1 MEKRI
6 AFLFACMVACSPAM
20 AQHLPANQSGAGTGL
35 TITDHMLIKD
45 SKRGL
50 EGESAAKIEG
60 SPYLNESFAPADVYS
75 SKGKFPAV
83 LMRYNIYTD
92 EIEYKQKDIIY
103 ILLPGTDVKKVVF
116 GDHVFV
122 VETVEVRGK
131 PKSGY
136 FSLLD
141 SGKVTLLAKK
151 VVTFREAQ
159 APKALEVEGKP
170 AKYSKSQDEF
180 LYKIGDGPL
189 MELNNVKKMIETFPD
204 KHDELRQFVATE
216 KISRN
221 EKELTKLIKY
231 YNSL

>member
-6 AFLFACMVACSPAM
+6 AFLLTCVVACSATT
-20 AQHLPANQSGAGTGL
+20 AQHLPSNQSGAGSGL
-35 TITDHMLIKD
+35 TLADHMLIKD

-75 SKGKFPAV
+75 SKGKFPSV
-83 LMRYNIYTD
+83 QMRYNIYTD
-92 EIEYKQKDIIY
+92 EIEYKQKDIVY
-103 ILLPGTDVKKVVF
+103 ILLPGTDVKKIVF

-122 VETVEVRGK
+122 VESVDVKGK
-131 PKSGY
+131 PKTGY

-159 APKALEVEGKP
+159 APKALEAEGKP

-189 MELNNVKKMIETFPD
+189 MEVNNIKKMIETFPD
-204 KHDELRQFVATE
+204 KQDELRQFAAKE